1 MDKVRV
7 LSASPLFDMLA
18 DLELAQVS
26 ELALPRRYSAGQ
38 VIFEEGE
45 LGDSVYVIVAGEVEV
60 LHKEGTGE
68 GAATRVLAEL
78 RAPEFFGEMSLV
90 DKVYRSATVRARS
103 DADLL
108 QISSEELANFRKQ
121 YPDGYTLIVLN
132 IARVLSARLREANA
146 RLGPLPGKGIL

>member
-1 MDKVRV
+1 MDKVQV
-7 LSASPLFDMLA
+7 LSSSPLFDMLA
-18 DLELAQVS
+18 DQELTHVAG
-26 ELALPRRYSAGQ
+26 LAVPRHFSAGQ
-38 VIFEEGE
+38 AIFEEGE
-45 LGDSVYVIVAGEVEV
+45 LGESVYVIVAGEVEV
-60 LHKEGTGE
+60 LHKEDGG
-68 GAATRVLAEL
+68 GARVLAEL
-78 RAPEFFGEMSLV
+78 RAPEFFGEMCLV
-90 DKVYRSATVRARS
+90 DKIYRSATVRART